1 MCDPISNYYQWI
13 HKEMEDNKRDR
24 IETRMQGVLA
34 IHALNL
40 PYDITLQLIISYKYD
55 LKKPTYK
62 RRYNM
67 VMRQLTLSMGKAR
80 RSKQRSQDIPMSYW
94 PSEHRYLP
102 L

>member
-13 HKEMEDNKRDR
+13 HNKMEDNKRDR

-67 VMRQLTLSMGKAR
+67 VMRQLILCRQRK
-80 RSKQRSQDIPMSYW
+80 KRSQDIPMSYW
-94 PSEHRYLP
+94 PSERQSLP